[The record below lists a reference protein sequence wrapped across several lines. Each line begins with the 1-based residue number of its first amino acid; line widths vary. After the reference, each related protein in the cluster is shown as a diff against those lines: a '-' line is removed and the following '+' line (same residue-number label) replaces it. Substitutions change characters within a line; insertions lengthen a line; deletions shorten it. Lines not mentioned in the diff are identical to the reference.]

1 MINDIRNSDM
11 DSSLLKVFV
20 EVARENSI
28 TKAASKLKF
37 AQSNV
42 TSRIKQLEKSL
53 GFALF
58 HRVPKG
64 VILSK
69 EGEKLYPYAVEI
81 VKKVELATF
90 SMKNINNQ
98 EHLIIGST
106 ESNATTRIIPF
117 LQQLHG
123 DFPNTSLELI
133 TNTTREITK
142 ELLDYKVDI
151 AFISGIPKSSDLMI
165 LNKIDENIVIVEAEN
180 ANPPNVFL
188 SFKKGC
194 AYNEFGQNYLKNIL
208 QEDFKTLEFGNYEII
223 LGCVKAGMGKSILPM
238 SIVKKHKYENDLK
251 ITALPKELANMPT
264 CLVCR
269 KDNIPKIEGYLKDYI
284 F

>member
-1 MINDIRNSDM
+1 M

-28 TKAASKLKF
+28 TKAANKLNF

-90 SMKNINNQ
+90 SMKNINKQ

-106 ESNATTRIIPF
+106 ESNATTRIVPF
-117 LQQLHG
+117 LVQLHS
-123 DFPNTSLELI
+123 DFPNMSLELI

-151 AFISGIPKSSDLMI
+151 AFISGVPKHNDLI
-165 LNKIDENIVIVEAEN
+165 VLNKVDEDIVIVEPLIGN
-180 ANPPNVFL
+180 APNVFL
-188 SFKKGC
+188 SFKNGC
-194 AYNEFGQNYLKNIL
+194 AYNEFGQNYLKNSSN
-208 QEDFKTLEFGNYEII
+208 EDFKTLEFGNYEII
-223 LGCVKAGMGKSILPM
+223 LGCVKAAMGKSLLPL
-238 SIVKKHKYENDLK
+238 SIVKKHNYENDLK
-251 ITALPKELANMPT
+251 ITILPKELVDMPT

-269 KDNIPKIEGYLKDYI
+269 KDNIPKIENYLKEYN
-284 F
+284 FS

>member
-1 MINDIRNSDM
+1 M

-28 TKAASKLKF
+28 TKAANKLNF

-69 EGEKLYPYAVEI
+69 EGEKLYPYALEI

-90 SMKNINNQ
+90 SMKNITNQ

-117 LQQLHG
+117 LVQLHN
-123 DFPNTSLELI
+123 DFPNMSLELI

-151 AFISGIPKSSDLMI
+151 AFISGIPKNSELI
-165 LNKIDENIVIVEAEN
+165 VLNR
-180 ANPPNVFL
+180 
-188 SFKKGC
+188 
-194 AYNEFGQNYLKNIL
+194 
-208 QEDFKTLEFGNYEII
+208 
-223 LGCVKAGMGKSILPM
+223 
-238 SIVKKHKYENDLK
+238 KYSN
-251 ITALPKELANMPT
+251 
-264 CLVCR
+264 C
-269 KDNIPKIEGYLKDYI
+269 
-284 F
+284 

>member
-1 MINDIRNSDM
+1 M

-28 TKAASKLKF
+28 TKAANKLNF

-106 ESNATTRIIPF
+106 ESNATTRIVPF
-117 LQQLHG
+117 LVQLHS
-123 DFPNTSLELI
+123 DFPNMSLELI

-151 AFISGIPKSSDLMI
+151 AFISGIPKHSDLI
-165 LNKIDENIVIVEAEN
+165 VLNKVEEDIVVVEPKIGDA
-180 ANPPNVFL
+180 PNVFL
-188 SFKKGC
+188 SFKNGC
-194 AYNEFGQNYLKNIL
+194 AYNEFGQTYLKNSSN
-208 QEDFKTLEFGNYEII
+208 EDFKTLEFGNYEII
-223 LGCVKAGMGKSILPM
+223 LGCVKAGMGKSLLPM

-251 ITALPKELANMPT
+251 ITTLPKELANMPT

-269 KDNIPKIEGYLKDYI
+269 KDNIPKIEEYLENYS

>member
-1 MINDIRNSDM
+1 M

-28 TKAASKLKF
+28 TKAANKLNF

-106 ESNATTRIIPF
+106 ESNASTRIVPF
-117 LQQLHG
+117 LVQLHS
-123 DFPNTSLELI
+123 DFPNMSLELI

-151 AFISGIPKSSDLMI
+151 AFISGIPKHSDLI
-165 LNKIDENIVIVEAEN
+165 VLNKVEEDIVVVEPKIGDA
-180 ANPPNVFL
+180 PNVFL
-188 SFKKGC
+188 SFKNGC
-194 AYNEFGQNYLKNIL
+194 AYNEFGQTYLKNSSN
-208 QEDFKTLEFGNYEII
+208 EDFKTLEFGNYEII
-223 LGCVKAGMGKSILPM
+223 LGCVKAGMGKSLLPM

-269 KDNIPKIEGYLKDYI
+269 KDNIPKIEEYLENYS

>member
-28 TKAASKLKF
+28 TKAATKLKF

-117 LQQLHG
+117 LQQLHS
-123 DFPNTSLELI
+123 DFPNMSLELI

-151 AFISGIPKSSDLMI
+151 AFISGMPKSSDLMI
-165 LNKIDENIVIVEAEN
+165 LNKVDEEIVIVEPDNTN
-180 ANPPNVFL
+180 APNVFL
-188 SFKKGC
+188 SFKNGC
-194 AYNEFGQNYLKNIL
+194 AYNEFGQNYLKNIS

-223 LGCVKAGMGKSILPM
+223 LGCVKAGMGKSLLPM

-269 KDNIPKIEGYLKDYI
+269 KDNIPKIEEYLKNYI

>member
-1 MINDIRNSDM
+1 M

-28 TKAASKLKF
+28 TKAANKLNF

-90 SMKNINNQ
+90 SMKNIDNQ

-106 ESNATTRIIPF
+106 ESNATTRIVPF
-117 LQQLHG
+117 LVQLHS
-123 DFPNTSLELI
+123 DFPNMSLELI

-142 ELLDYKVDI
+142 ELLNYKVDI
-151 AFISGIPKSSDLMI
+151 AFISGVPKHSDLI
-165 LNKIDENIVIVEAEN
+165 VLNKVEEDIVIVEPKIGDA
-180 ANPPNVFL
+180 PNVFL
-188 SFKKGC
+188 SFKNGC
-194 AYNEFGQNYLKNIL
+194 AYNEFGQNYLKNSSN
-208 QEDFKTLEFGNYEII
+208 EDFKTLEFGNYEII
-223 LGCVKAGMGKSILPM
+223 LGCVKATMGKSLLPL
-238 SIVKKHKYENDLK
+238 SIVKKHQYENDLK
-251 ITALPKELANMPT
+251 ITNLPKELANMPT

-269 KDNIPKIEGYLKDYI
+269 KDNIPKIESYLKGYN

>member
-1 MINDIRNSDM
+1 M

-28 TKAASKLKF
+28 TKAANKLNF

-98 EHLIIGST
+98 EHLLIGST
-106 ESNATTRIIPF
+106 ESNATTRIVPF
-117 LQQLHG
+117 LVQLHS
-123 DFPNTSLELI
+123 DFPNMSLELI

-151 AFISGIPKSSDLMI
+151 AFISGIPKHSDLI
-165 LNKIDENIVIVEAEN
+165 VLNKVEEDIVVVEPKIGDA
-180 ANPPNVFL
+180 PNVFL
-188 SFKKGC
+188 SFKNGC
-194 AYNEFGQNYLKNIL
+194 AYNEFGQTYLKNSSN
-208 QEDFKTLEFGNYEII
+208 EDFKTLEFGNYEII
-223 LGCVKAGMGKSILPM
+223 LGCVKAGMGKSLLPM

-269 KDNIPKIEGYLKDYI
+269 KDNIPKIEEYLENYS

>member
-1 MINDIRNSDM
+1 M

-20 EVARENSI
+20 EVAQENSI
-28 TKAASKLKF
+28 TKAANKLNF

-53 GFALF
+53 GFPLF

-106 ESNATTRIIPF
+106 ESNATTRIVPF
-117 LQQLHG
+117 LQQLHT
-123 DFPNTSLELI
+123 DFPNMSLELI

-142 ELLDYKVDI
+142 VLLDYKVDI
-151 AFISGIPKSSDLMI
+151 AFISGIPKHNDLII
-165 LNKIDENIVIVEAEN
+165 LNKIDEEIVIVESEN
-180 ANPPNVFL
+180 TKASNVFL
-188 SFKKGC
+188 SFKNGC
-194 AYNEFGQNYLKNIL
+194 AYNEFGQNYLKTSSN
-208 QEDFKTLEFGNYEII
+208 EDFKTLEFGNYEII
-223 LGCVKAGMGKSILPM
+223 LGCVKAGMGKSLLPM

-251 ITALPKELANMPT
+251 ITTLPKELANMPT

-269 KDNIPKIEGYLKDYI
+269 KDNIPKIEEYLKNYS

>member
-1 MINDIRNSDM
+1 M

-123 DFPNTSLELI
+123 DFPNMSLELI

-165 LNKIDENIVIVEAEN
+165 LNKIDEDIVIVEAEN

-269 KDNIPKIEGYLKDYI
+269 KDNMPKIEEYLKDYI

>member
-1 MINDIRNSDM
+1 M

-28 TKAASKLKF
+28 TKAANKLNF

-58 HRVPKG
+58 HRVAKG

-106 ESNATTRIIPF
+106 ESNATTRIVPF
-117 LQQLHG
+117 LVQLHS
-123 DFPNTSLELI
+123 DFPNMSLELI

-151 AFISGIPKSSDLMI
+151 AFISGVPKHNDLTV
-165 LNKIDENIVIVEAEN
+165 LNKVDEDIVIVEPKIGN
-180 ANPPNVFL
+180 APNVFL
-188 SFKKGC
+188 SFKNGC
-194 AYNEFGQNYLKNIL
+194 AYNEFGQNYLKNSSN
-208 QEDFKTLEFGNYEII
+208 EDFKTLEFGNYEII
-223 LGCVKAGMGKSILPM
+223 LGCVKAAIGKSLLPL
-238 SIVKKHKYENDLK
+238 SIVKKHNYENDLK
-251 ITALPKELANMPT
+251 ITILPKELVDMPT

-269 KDNIPKIEGYLKDYI
+269 KDNIPKIENYLKEYN
-284 F
+284 FS

>member
-1 MINDIRNSDM
+1 M

-20 EVARENSI
+20 EVAQENSI
-28 TKAASKLKF
+28 TKAATKLKF

-53 GFALF
+53 GFSLF

-106 ESNATTRIIPF
+106 ESNATTRIVPF
-117 LQQLHG
+117 LQQLHT
-123 DFPNTSLELI
+123 DFPNMSLELI

-151 AFISGIPKSSDLMI
+151 AFISGIPKHNDLII
-165 LNKIDENIVIVEAEN
+165 LNKIDEEIVIVESEN
-180 ANPPNVFL
+180 TKASNVFL
-188 SFKKGC
+188 SFKNGC
-194 AYNEFGQNYLKNIL
+194 AYNEFGQNYLKTSSN
-208 QEDFKTLEFGNYEII
+208 EDFKTLEFGNYEII
-223 LGCVKAGMGKSILPM
+223 LGCVKAGMGKSLLPM

-251 ITALPKELANMPT
+251 ITTLPKELANMPT

-269 KDNIPKIEGYLKDYI
+269 KDNIPKIEEYLKNYS

>member
-1 MINDIRNSDM
+1 M

-28 TKAASKLKF
+28 TKAANKLNF

-69 EGEKLYPYAVEI
+69 EGEKLYPYALEI

-90 SMKNINNQ
+90 SMKNITNQ

-117 LQQLHG
+117 LVQLHN
-123 DFPNTSLELI
+123 DFPNMSLELI

-151 AFISGIPKSSDLMI
+151 AFISGIPKNSELI
-165 LNKIDENIVIVEAEN
+165 VLNKVEENIVIVEPKMEN
-180 ANPPNVFL
+180 APNVFL
-188 SFKKGC
+188 SFKNGC
-194 AYNEFGQNYLKNIL
+194 AYNEFGQNYLKNSSD
-208 QEDFKTLEFGNYEII
+208 EDFKTLEFGNYEII
-223 LGCVKAGMGKSILPM
+223 LGCVKAGMGKSLLPM

-269 KDNIPKIEGYLKDYI
+269 KDNIPKIEEYLENYS

>member
-1 MINDIRNSDM
+1 M

-28 TKAASKLKF
+28 TKAANKLNF

-106 ESNATTRIIPF
+106 ESNATTRIVPF
-117 LQQLHG
+117 LVQLHS
-123 DFPNTSLELI
+123 DFPNMSLELI

-151 AFISGIPKSSDLMI
+151 AFISGIPKHSDLI
-165 LNKIDENIVIVEAEN
+165 VLNKVEEDIVVVEPKIGDA
-180 ANPPNVFL
+180 PNVFL
-188 SFKKGC
+188 SFKNGC
-194 AYNEFGQNYLKNIL
+194 AYNEFGQTYLKNSSN
-208 QEDFKTLEFGNYEII
+208 EDFKTLEFGNYEII
-223 LGCVKAGMGKSILPM
+223 LGCVKAGMGKSLLPM

-269 KDNIPKIEGYLKDYI
+269 KDNIPKIEEYLENYS

>member
-1 MINDIRNSDM
+1 M

-28 TKAASKLKF
+28 TKAANKLNF

-98 EHLIIGST
+98 EHLLIGST
-106 ESNATTRIIPF
+106 ESNATTRIVPF
-117 LQQLHG
+117 LVQLHS
-123 DFPNTSLELI
+123 DFPNMSLELI

-151 AFISGIPKSSDLMI
+151 AFISGVPKHSDLI
-165 LNKIDENIVIVEAEN
+165 VLNKVEEDIVIVEPKIGDA
-180 ANPPNVFL
+180 PNVFL
-188 SFKKGC
+188 SFKNGC
-194 AYNEFGQNYLKNIL
+194 AYNEFGQTYLKNSSN
-208 QEDFKTLEFGNYEII
+208 EDFKTLEFGNYEII
-223 LGCVKAGMGKSILPM
+223 LGCVKAGMGKSLLPM

-269 KDNIPKIEGYLKDYI
+269 KDNIPKIEEYLENYS

>member
-1 MINDIRNSDM
+1 M

-28 TKAASKLKF
+28 TKAATKLKF

-165 LNKIDENIVIVEAEN
+165 LNKIDEDIVIVEAEN

-269 KDNIPKIEGYLKDYI
+269 KDNIPKIEEYLKGYG

>member
-1 MINDIRNSDM
+1 M

-20 EVARENSI
+20 EVAQENSI
-28 TKAASKLKF
+28 TKAANKLNF

-106 ESNATTRIIPF
+106 ESNATTRIVPF
-117 LQQLHG
+117 LQQLHT
-123 DFPNTSLELI
+123 DFPNMSLELI

-151 AFISGIPKSSDLMI
+151 AFISGIPKHNDLII
-165 LNKIDENIVIVEAEN
+165 LNKIDEEIVIVESEN
-180 ANPPNVFL
+180 TKASNVFL
-188 SFKKGC
+188 SFKNGC
-194 AYNEFGQNYLKNIL
+194 AYNEFGQNYLKTSSN
-208 QEDFKTLEFGNYEII
+208 EDFKTLEFGNYEII
-223 LGCVKAGMGKSILPM
+223 LGCVKAGMGKSLLPM

-251 ITALPKELANMPT
+251 ITTLPKELANMPT

-269 KDNIPKIEGYLKDYI
+269 KDNIPKIEEYLKNHS

>member
-1 MINDIRNSDM
+1 M
-11 DSSLLKVFV
+11 DSSLLKVFE

-117 LQQLHG
+117 LQQLHN
-123 DFPNTSLELI
+123 DFPNMSLELI

-165 LNKIDENIVIVEAEN
+165 LNKVDEDIVIVEAEN
-180 ANPPNVFL
+180 ANAPNVFL

-269 KDNIPKIEGYLKDYI
+269 KDNMPKIEEYLKDYI

>member
-1 MINDIRNSDM
+1 M

-117 LQQLHG
+117 LQQLHN
-123 DFPNTSLELI
+123 DFPNMSLELI

-165 LNKIDENIVIVEAEN
+165 LNKVDEDIVIVEAEN
-180 ANPPNVFL
+180 ANAPNVFL

-269 KDNIPKIEGYLKDYI
+269 KDNMPKIEEYLKDYI

>member
-1 MINDIRNSDM
+1 M

-28 TKAASKLKF
+28 TKAANKLNF

-90 SMKNINNQ
+90 SMKNINKQ

-106 ESNATTRIIPF
+106 ESNATTRIVPF
-117 LQQLHG
+117 LVQLHS
-123 DFPNTSLELI
+123 DFPNMSLELI

-151 AFISGIPKSSDLMI
+151 AFISGVPKHNDLI
-165 LNKIDENIVIVEAEN
+165 VLNKVDEDIVIVEPLIGN
-180 ANPPNVFL
+180 APNVFL
-188 SFKKGC
+188 SFKNGC
-194 AYNEFGQNYLKNIL
+194 AYNEFGQNYLKNSSN
-208 QEDFKTLEFGNYEII
+208 EDFKTLEFGNYEII
-223 LGCVKAGMGKSILPM
+223 LGCVKAAMGKSLLPL
-238 SIVKKHKYENDLK
+238 SIVKKHNYENDLK
-251 ITALPKELANMPT
+251 ITILPKELVDMPT

-269 KDNIPKIEGYLKDYI
+269 KDNIPKIEDYLKKYA
-284 F
+284 FL

>member
-1 MINDIRNSDM
+1 M

-28 TKAASKLKF
+28 TKAANKLNF

-53 GFALF
+53 GFSLF

-69 EGEKLYPYAVEI
+69 EGEKLYPYAIEI

-90 SMKNINNQ
+90 SMKNIDNQ

-106 ESNATTRIIPF
+106 ESNATTRIVPF
-117 LQQLHG
+117 LVQLHS
-123 DFPNTSLELI
+123 DFPNMSLELI

-151 AFISGIPKSSDLMI
+151 AFISGIPKNSELI
-165 LNKIDENIVIVEAEN
+165 VLNTVNEDIVIVEPKNGN
-180 ANPPNVFL
+180 APNIFL
-188 SFKKGC
+188 SFKNGC
-194 AYNEFGQNYLKNIL
+194 AYNEFGQTYLKNSSN
-208 QEDFKTLEFGNYEII
+208 EDFKTLEFGNYEII
-223 LGCVKAGMGKSILPM
+223 LGCVKAGMGKSLLPM

-269 KDNIPKIEGYLKDYI
+269 KDNIPKIEEYLENYS

>member
-1 MINDIRNSDM
+1 MINDIRKSDM

-117 LQQLHG
+117 LQQLHN
-123 DFPNTSLELI
+123 DFPNMSLELI

-151 AFISGIPKSSDLMI
+151 AFISGMPKSSDLI
-165 LNKIDENIVIVEAEN
+165 VLNKIDEEIVIVEPKTGDA
-180 ANPPNVFL
+180 PNVFL
-188 SFKKGC
+188 SFKNGC
-194 AYNEFGQNYLKNIL
+194 AYNEFGQTYLKNSSN
-208 QEDFKTLEFGNYEII
+208 EDFKTLEFGNYEII
-223 LGCVKAGMGKSILPM
+223 LGCVKAGMGKSLLPM

-269 KDNIPKIEGYLKDYI
+269 KDNIPKIEEYLENYS

>member
-1 MINDIRNSDM
+1 M

-117 LQQLHG
+117 LQQLHS
-123 DFPNTSLELI
+123 DFPNMSLELI

-151 AFISGIPKSSDLMI
+151 AFISGIPKSGDLMI
-165 LNKIDENIVIVEAEN
+165 LNKIDEDIVIVEAEN

-269 KDNIPKIEGYLKDYI
+269 KDNMPKIEGYLKDYI

>member
-1 MINDIRNSDM
+1 M

-28 TKAASKLKF
+28 TKAANKLNF

-106 ESNATTRIIPF
+106 ESNATTRIVPF
-117 LQQLHG
+117 LVQLHS
-123 DFPNTSLELI
+123 DFPNMSLELI

-151 AFISGIPKSSDLMI
+151 AFISGVPKHNDLI
-165 LNKIDENIVIVEAEN
+165 VLNKVDEDIVIVEPKIGN
-180 ANPPNVFL
+180 APNVFL
-188 SFKKGC
+188 SFKNGC
-194 AYNEFGQNYLKNIL
+194 AYNEFGQNYLKNSSN
-208 QEDFKTLEFGNYEII
+208 EDFKTLEFGNYEII
-223 LGCVKAGMGKSILPM
+223 LGCVKAAMGKSLLPL
-238 SIVKKHKYENDLK
+238 SIVKKHNYENDLK
-251 ITALPKELANMPT
+251 ITILPKELVDMPT

-269 KDNIPKIEGYLKDYI
+269 KDNIPKIENYLKEYN
-284 F
+284 FS

>member
-1 MINDIRNSDM
+1 M

-28 TKAASKLKF
+28 TKAANKLNF

-106 ESNATTRIIPF
+106 ESNATTRIVPF
-117 LQQLHG
+117 LVQLHS
-123 DFPNTSLELI
+123 DFPNMSLELI

-151 AFISGIPKSSDLMI
+151 AFISGIPKNNDLI
-165 LNKIDENIVIVEAEN
+165 VLNKVNEDIVIVEPKIGN
-180 ANPPNVFL
+180 APNVFL
-188 SFKKGC
+188 SFKNGC
-194 AYNEFGQNYLKNIL
+194 AYNEFGQTYLKNSSN
-208 QEDFKTLEFGNYEII
+208 EDFKTLEFGNYEII
-223 LGCVKAGMGKSILPM
+223 LGCVKAGMGKSLLPM

-269 KDNIPKIEGYLKDYI
+269 KDNIPKIEEYLENYS

>member
-1 MINDIRNSDM
+1 M

-28 TKAASKLKF
+28 TKAANKLNF

-98 EHLIIGST
+98 EHLLIGST
-106 ESNATTRIIPF
+106 ESNATTRIVPF
-117 LQQLHG
+117 LVQLHS
-123 DFPNTSLELI
+123 DFPNMSLELI

-151 AFISGIPKSSDLMI
+151 AFISGVPKHSDLI
-165 LNKIDENIVIVEAEN
+165 VLNKVEEDIVVVEPKIGDA
-180 ANPPNVFL
+180 PNVFL
-188 SFKKGC
+188 SFKNGC
-194 AYNEFGQNYLKNIL
+194 AYNEFGQTYLKNSSN
-208 QEDFKTLEFGNYEII
+208 EDFKTLEFGNYEII
-223 LGCVKAGMGKSILPM
+223 LGCVKAGMGKSLLPM

-269 KDNIPKIEGYLKDYI
+269 KDNIPKIEEYLENYS

>member
-1 MINDIRNSDM
+1 M

-28 TKAASKLKF
+28 TKAANKLNF

-90 SMKNINNQ
+90 SMKNINKQ

-106 ESNATTRIIPF
+106 ESNATTRIVPF
-117 LQQLHG
+117 LVQLHS
-123 DFPNTSLELI
+123 DFPNMSLELI

-151 AFISGIPKSSDLMI
+151 AFISGVPKHNDLI
-165 LNKIDENIVIVEAEN
+165 VLNKVDEDIVIAEPLIGN
-180 ANPPNVFL
+180 APNVFL
-188 SFKKGC
+188 SFKNGC
-194 AYNEFGQNYLKNIL
+194 AYNEFGQNYLKNSSN
-208 QEDFKTLEFGNYEII
+208 EDFKTLEFGNYEII
-223 LGCVKAGMGKSILPM
+223 LGCVKAAMGKSLLPL
-238 SIVKKHKYENDLK
+238 SIVKKHNYENDLK
-251 ITALPKELANMPT
+251 ITILPKELVDMPT

-269 KDNIPKIEGYLKDYI
+269 KDNIPKIENYLKEYN
-284 F
+284 FS

>member
-1 MINDIRNSDM
+1 M

-28 TKAASKLKF
+28 TKAATKLKF

-165 LNKIDENIVIVEAEN
+165 LNKIDEDIVIVEAEN

-208 QEDFKTLEFGNYEII
+208 QEDFKTLEFGNY
-223 LGCVKAGMGKSILPM
+223 
-238 SIVKKHKYENDLK
+238 
-251 ITALPKELANMPT
+251 
-264 CLVCR
+264 
-269 KDNIPKIEGYLKDYI
+269 
-284 F
+284 

>member
-1 MINDIRNSDM
+1 M

-28 TKAASKLKF
+28 TKAANKLNF

-106 ESNATTRIIPF
+106 ESNATTRIVPF
-117 LQQLHG
+117 LVQLHS
-123 DFPNTSLELI
+123 DFPNMSLELI

-151 AFISGIPKSSDLMI
+151 AFISGIPKNNDLI
-165 LNKIDENIVIVEAEN
+165 VLNKVNEDIVIVEPKIGN
-180 ANPPNVFL
+180 APNVFL
-188 SFKKGC
+188 SFKNGC
-194 AYNEFGQNYLKNIL
+194 AYNEFGQNYLKNSSN
-208 QEDFKTLEFGNYEII
+208 EDFKTLEFGNYEII
-223 LGCVKAGMGKSILPM
+223 LGCVKAGMGKSLLPM

-269 KDNIPKIEGYLKDYI
+269 KDNIPKIEEYLENYS